1 MTPIQPPA
9 PEISSSSTAT
19 SGFRWSEADAYFFDI
34 DGTLLKSRDRVHY
47 LALNIAM
54 QTVYGM
60 DTTIDGVPYHGMT
73 DLGILRAALER
84 VGISGDEFA
93 SKLPGALKVVRDYVD
108 QQSATLNPH
117 VCKSIPE
124 VLDLLKRSQKF
135 MGVASGNLESVG
147 WHKLRAAG
155 LHDFF
160 TCGYFSDHLETRA
173 EIFSHAADHARKA
186 LRPDASVVFVGD
198 TPSDILAA
206 HQAGAKVIAVAT
218 GSFTIDDLQ
227 LHRPDACVTSCS
239 DLLALV

>member
-93 SKLPGALKVVRDYVD
+93 SKLPAALKVVRDYVD
-108 QQSATLNPH
+108 QQAATLNPH

-124 VLDLLKRSQKF
+124 VLDLLNVQREELFQAREVERLIVQLHAF
-135 MGVASGNLESVG
+135 IHGTICYHYTVRPRPFL
-147 WHKLRAAG
+147 AG
-155 LHDFF
+155 LF
-160 TCGYFSDHLETRA
+160 RA
-173 EIFSHAADHARKA
+173 QGRIIRIINRS
-186 LRPDASVVFVGD
+186 
-198 TPSDILAA
+198 
-206 HQAGAKVIAVAT
+206 
-218 GSFTIDDLQ
+218 
-227 LHRPDACVTSCS
+227 
-239 DLLALV
+239 